1 MRGKSFKFVKKVE
14 TDEVGTGIT
23 LLLVTLAAPLSLRY
37 FTNAGFLETM
47 IILWFVLSCST
58 VSILIDPK
66 FSPRMSS

>member
-23 LLLVTLAAPLSLRY
+23 LLLVTLAAPLSIRY

-47 IILWFVLSCST
+47 IIL
-58 VSILIDPK
+58 
-66 FSPRMSS
+66 